1 MYGNYVIAPTRDLVH
16 FGKGHD
22 DNPPGRGSGRY
33 AWGTGNGDGA
43 REEKKQKIKENVKK
57 TASSIGRMAVR
68 SALLGATVAAKVV
81 FNTAITSLTIAGI
94 AAAGFQ
100 ALNSPEVQTLLTSIG
115 IRAGQWFVDTYVR
128 QGANVAQANIDYLMS
143 VGEEY
148 LETL

>member
-1 MYGNYVIAPTRDLVH
+1 MTTILL
-16 FGKGHD
+16 
-22 DNPPGRGSGRY
+22 
-33 AWGTGNGDGA
+33 
-43 REEKKQKIKENVKK
+43 EEAQDVTHGVQATVMVLEKKKKQKIKENVKK
-57 TASSIGRMAVR
+57 AASSIGRMAVR

>member
-1 MYGNYVIAPTRDLVH
+1 MEKDMTTILL
-16 FGKGHD
+16 
-22 DNPPGRGSGRY
+22 
-33 AWGTGNGDGA
+33 
-43 REEKKQKIKENVKK
+43 EEAQDVTHGVQATVMVLEKKKKQKIKENVKK
-57 TASSIGRMAVR
+57 AASSIGRMAVR